1 MRLTL
6 AHAYAELGAFDAIE
20 RLAPS
25 MVPVMPAIAC
35 TMESSGLVFIELT
48 DGSALAIDGP
58 DIHVHGN
65 AMDYQRAKRAE
76 DRRKSMVRT

>member
-1 MRLTL
+1 MKPTL

-35 TMESSGLVFIELT
+35 TVESGGLVFIELT
-48 DGSALAIDGP
+48 DGSALSIEGP
-58 DIHVHGN
+58 DVTVH
-65 AMDYQRAKRAE
+65 DYASALTWVKRGFV
-76 DRRKSMVRT
+76 RRFLCVRT